1 MTGPFLVPCRCIYVL
16 ITKGTLVVPFYYR
29 VILLVY
35 SFTQVQAVLLFLGGQ
50 QDTPN
55 TVPTSDFL
63 VQEKCQ
69 DIWVYYLEVTLYL
82 DIFQY

>member
-1 MTGPFLVPCRCIYVL
+1 M
-16 ITKGTLVVPFYYR
+16 
-29 VILLVY
+29 LLVY
-35 SFTQVQAVLLFLGGQ
+35 SFIQVQGALLFLGGQ
-50 QDTPN
+50 QETPN